1 MSARLKKDCQRQYV
15 SEVRDIVLVNC
26 TYLQKDYVLLHR
38 NKGRDTI
45 YRGSSPLFMLY
56 TFRYRFDLIFYLTIA
71 LIDKRTIKQLADE
84 FLEGTSGFV
93 VDVKVASGN
102 VIKIALEN
110 DERTSIED
118 CMALSRHIEGS
129 FDREEED
136 FALDVGSPGLDQ
148 PLKVLRQYKKIISNQ
163 IMILPIDGKKTEGEL
178 ISVQEEEGEVLG
190 LVLKTREKKR
200 IEGRKAKQWV
210 EEEHQFKIG
219 DLEWTKVIISFK

>member
-1 MSARLKKDCQRQYV
+1 
-15 SEVRDIVLVNC
+15 
-26 TYLQKDYVLLHR
+26 
-38 NKGRDTI
+38 
-45 YRGSSPLFMLY
+45 MLY

-71 LIDKRTIKQLADE
+71 LIDKRTIKQLAEE
-84 FLEGTSGFV
+84 FLEGTKGFV
-93 VDVKVASGN
+93 VEVKVMSGN

-110 DERTSIED
+110 DEQTSIQD

-148 PLKVLRQYKKIISNQ
+148 PLKVLRQYKKIIGKQ

-178 ISVQEEEGEVLG
+178 ISVQEDEGEVLG

-200 IEGRKAKQWV
+200 VEGRKAKQWV
-210 EEEHQFKIG
+210 EEEHQFSID